1 MPHFRIQ
8 VHWVS
13 GRAFEPPDRGRIMSE
28 TIAFLMALAATVYL
42 LVWFW
47 KNDDGPSIW
56 KKKPFDPRRN
66 DRD

>member
-1 MPHFRIQ
+1 
-8 VHWVS
+8 
-13 GRAFEPPDRGRIMSE
+13 MSE